1 MTGFPATVYRPW
13 RAVQAYRA
21 AEATAPERARTPHEL
36 GIHIVIGT
44 GGFPINEL
52 ILHGFLKPV
61 GSYPTY
67 IPVGAR
73 RYYLDETMI
82 PPRRSPREA
91 VLDGLALLGSA
102 VCLLVIVWGLLS
114 LMD

>member
-1 MTGFPATVYRPW
+1 MTTAYRRW
-13 RAVQAYRA
+13 RAMQAYRA

-36 GIHIVIGT
+36 GIPIVLGR
-44 GGFPINEL
+44 GGFPIDAL

-61 GSYPTY
+61 GSYPAH
-67 IPVGAR
+67 IPFFAR

-82 PPRRSPREA
+82 PRRSRRET

-102 VCLLVIVWGLLS
+102 VCLLVIVWWLLS